1 LRLFQNQKT
10 ELVNSIRQATQQE
23 DQQRFSA
30 QLPQIIKQQRDDAV
44 SKQRDVV
51 KGKITEQLAPLL
63 PLFQKICP
71 NFAEARFLGSP
82 IDYVIFRNL
91 HKTESNE
98 PLEIILLD
106 IKTGNAQLNHPEKR
120 IKNAVEEGRVK
131 FYRLPINVES
141 EREPDPQMVDRTVSQ
156 SSDETLRT

>member
-1 LRLFQNQKT
+1 MGFELEALIAGLIVGAIAIYYLMSKRIAGLVEIRANEMGKELGLRLFQNQKT
-10 ELVNSIRQATQQE
+10 ELVNTIRQATQQE
-23 DQQRFSA
+23 DQQRFNA
-30 QLPQIIKQQRDDAV
+30 QLPEIIKQQRDDAV

-106 IKTGNAQLNHPEKR
+106 IKLAMLN
-120 IKNAVEEGRVK
+120 
-131 FYRLPINVES
+131 
-141 EREPDPQMVDRTVSQ
+141 
-156 SSDETLRT
+156 